1 MKSGM
6 RKQKEGLKLILFF
19 FRPYKRKLFLLFSLS
34 ILVGGIEAIN
44 VAAIYPMLNTAFD
57 TGAIQSN
64 FIFSLLGKMAGLLP
78 IGDEVI
84 AYCVLFLIIALAA
97 FATKITL
104 LNLNTRFAAHLVEKV
119 QGAIFTKIVK
129 ADYQYFVD
137 HKQGQLIYNVATAPQ
152 KLATVI
158 NTATQAV
165 SQLALGV
172 SVGILLFSISW
183 QGAIAVLL
191 AGLGY
196 YYFTQHLGKKIIY
209 VSAKGMQKAHRES
222 NIILNELITGIKQ
235 IKVFAVVEDWIN
247 RFDSA
252 IKERWYHFRRFNLW
266 HQIPALVI
274 TLAAFL
280 SVGIIVLQTRL
291 MFPGSFAELIPILGT
306 FAFALFRLFPVMGT
320 LGSAIMQTIGAVPD
334 SEVLHSIQIS
344 NITHINDGGK
354 RVSSLKSSIRF
365 NNVSFSYK
373 GRLKTL
379 ENISVIFEKGKTTA
393 IVGGSGSGK
402 TTIIN
407 LLLRLYEPDKG
418 EVEID
423 GVSIKEFKLSSWL
436 EKIGFVS
443 QETFIFND
451 TVQNNIKFNSD
462 MHSDKEIIQAAKYA
476 DAHSFISSLPEGY
489 DTLVGDRGVRL
500 SAGQRQR
507 VAIARAVIRKPEILI
522 FDEATSA
529 LDNISEAT
537 VQSSIDKVSK
547 DHTVVVVA
555 HRLSTIIGA
564 DKIIVLG
571 EGRILE
577 EGTHKELL
585 ANNGAYWELYQGQSL

>member
-451 TVQNNIKFNSD
+451 TVKNNIKFNSD

>member
-6 RKQKEGLKLILFF
+6 RKEKEGLKLILFF
-19 FRPYKRKLFLLFSLS
+19 FRPYKGKLFLLFFLS
-34 ILVGGIEAIN
+34 ILVGGIEAFN

-57 TGAIQSN
+57 AGGIQQNN
-64 FIFSLLGKMAGLLP
+64 FVFSLLEKMAGLLP
-78 IGDEVI
+78 IGDDVI

-97 FATKITL
+97 FAIRITL
-104 LNLNTRFAAHLVEKV
+104 INLNTRFAAHLIEKV
-119 QGAIFTKIVK
+119 QGAVFTKIVR

-137 HKQGQLIYNVATAPQ
+137 NKQGQLIYNVATAPG

-158 NTATQAV
+158 NAATQGV
-165 SQLALGV
+165 SQLALAV
-172 SVGILLFSISW
+172 SVFILLFSISW

-196 YYFTQHLGKKIIY
+196 YYFNQHLGKKIIY

-222 NIILNELITGIKQ
+222 NIILNEVITGIKQ
-235 IKVFAVVEDWIN
+235 IKVFAVAEDWIDKFN
-247 RFDSA
+247 SA
-252 IKERWYHFRRFNLW
+252 IKERWYHFRRTNLW
-266 HQIPALVI
+266 QQIPAQII

-291 MFPGSFAELIPILGT
+291 MFPDSFAELIPILGT
-306 FAFALFRLFPVMGT
+306 FAFALFRLFPVIGT
-320 LGSAIMQTIGAVPD
+320 LGTAILNTIGSVPD
-334 SEVLHSIQIS
+334 CEVLHSIQKS
-344 NITHINDGGK
+344 NITHINDGRE
-354 RVSSLKSSIRF
+354 RVGSLKSGIRF
-365 NNVSFSYK
+365 NDVSFSYK
-373 GRLKTL
+373 GRVETL

-418 EVEID
+418 EVGID

-443 QETFIFND
+443 QETFMLND
-451 TVQNNIKFNSD
+451 TVKNNINFNSD
-462 MHSDKEIIQAAKYA
+462 MYSDKEIIQAAKYA
-476 DAHSFISSLPEGY
+476 DADSFVSSLPEGY
-489 DTLVGDRGVRL
+489 DTLVGDRGIRL

-507 VAIARAVIRKPEILI
+507 IAIARAVIRKPEILI

-529 LDNISEAT
+529 LDNISEAA
-537 VQSSIDKVSK
+537 VQGSIDRVSK
-547 DHTVVVVA
+547 DHTVIVVA

-577 EGTHKELL
+577 EGTHKELM
-585 ANNGAYWELYQGQSL
+585 ANNGAYWELYQGQS